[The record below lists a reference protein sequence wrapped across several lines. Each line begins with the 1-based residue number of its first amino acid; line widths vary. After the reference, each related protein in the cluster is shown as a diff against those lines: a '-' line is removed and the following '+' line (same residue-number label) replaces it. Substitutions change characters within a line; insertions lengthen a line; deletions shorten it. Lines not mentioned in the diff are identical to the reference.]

1 MIRSRYSMRTA
12 SSSGGRGILSSRT
25 LLAVTLALMVI
36 SLVSW
41 RNTSSD
47 QNDMLHGHVGKPMP
61 GDSTA
66 LLTTSLCS
74 SLSSQFPLS
83 SGNRVRSIF
92 IGDSTALQ
100 ALRVSVTAVATCLKG
115 SGLLDEGGVTKALH
129 AVTALQIRLVE
140 AQMLEKV
147 SIVALH
153 SGGWDFWFVKVKYL
167 DELKAAHR
175 SVINTDD
182 ARKLSRVDIFI
193 ALGTWDILRP
203 TLEHSGLLLDSV
215 STATLLSWK
224 GALRNF
230 SHIVRR
236 HSLDISKVMSTYPQT
251 VRRLVIPMIPNCS
264 ASKFHR
270 VAQQPPST
278 SSQHDPYERVQG
290 KDCRRRLVYGTAPIV
305 REALLRV
312 AAALS
317 DIHMIDSNLLLPATT
332 KSSVARDKLRRS
344 EFCTA
349 SDGAHFDDL
358 SAKVPQL
365 TQCSIGLLMR
375 LWAK

>member
-1 MIRSRYSMRTA
+1 MRTA

-47 QNDMLHGHVGKPMP
+47 QNDVLHGHVGKPMP
-61 GDSTA
+61 GDSTV

-83 SGNRVRSIF
+83 SGDRVRSIF

-115 SGLLDEGGVTKALH
+115 SGLLDDAGLAKALH
-129 AVTALQIRLVE
+129 DVTALQIRLVE

-147 SIVALH
+147 SIVAFH

-182 ARKLSRVDIFI
+182 ARKLSRVDIVI

-230 SHIVRR
+230 SHTVRR
-236 HSLDISKVMSTYPQT
+236 HSLDISKVMAEYPQT
-251 VRRLVIPMIPNCS
+251 VRRFVIPMIPNCS

-270 VAQQPPST
+270 VALQQSPST
-278 SSQHDPYERVQG
+278 TGQHDPYERVQG

-312 AAALS
+312 AASS
-317 DIHMIDSNLLLPATT
+317 DIDMIDFNLLLPATT
-332 KSSVARDKLRRS
+332 KSSSVARDELQRS
-344 EFCTA
+344 KFCTA

-365 TQCSIGLLMR
+365 TQCSIGLLTR
-375 LWAK
+375 LWTK